1 MSSLEISHLSVSFG
15 EKTILDDLSFSLK
28 EGQIAALLGPSGC
41 GKTTL
46 LRSIAG
52 LIKPASGTIRIGKQ
66 LVSLSSLVMPSHKRK
81 IGYVPQDLSLIH
93 I

>member
-1 MSSLEISHLSVSFG
+1 MTSLEVSHLEVSFG
-15 EKTILDDLSFSLK
+15 EKLILDDLSFSLK

-52 LIKPASGTIRIGKQ
+52 LIQPTAGTIR
-66 LVSLSSLVMPSHKRK
+66 LVSSSSHSH
-81 IGYVPQDLSLIH
+81 LL
-93 I
+93 

>member
-1 MSSLEISHLSVSFG
+1 MSSLEISHLKVTLG
-15 EKTILDDLSFSLK
+15 KKLILDDLSFSLA

-52 LIKPASGTIRIGKQ
+52 LVQPTHGTVRFGNQ
-66 LVSLSSLVMPSHKRK
+66 LVSLSSLVLLLGLP
-81 IGYVPQDLSLIH
+81 GSLR
-93 I
+93 

>member
-1 MSSLEISHLSVSFG
+1 MSSLEISHLKVTLG
-15 EKTILDDLSFSLK
+15 EKLLLDDLSFSLA

-52 LIKPASGTIRIGKQ
+52 LVQPTHGTVRFGSK
-66 LVSLSSLVMPSHKRK
+66 LVSLSSLVLPSHKRK
-81 IGYVPQDLSLIH
+81 LGYVPQ
-93 I
+93 